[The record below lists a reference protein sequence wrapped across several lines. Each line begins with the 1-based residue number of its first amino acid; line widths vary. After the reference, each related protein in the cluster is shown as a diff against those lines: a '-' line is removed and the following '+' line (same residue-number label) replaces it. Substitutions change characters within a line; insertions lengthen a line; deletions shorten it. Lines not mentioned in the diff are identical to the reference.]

1 MVKVISA
8 ARLALIA
15 LALSCGAVAGQNATG
30 SETGQPNAGQQNVVV
45 SPVLT
50 INQDRLY
57 IESRYGQAFVTQ
69 HAVREQALAAENEEI
84 RLALE
89 EEELLLSELRD
100 TMPAADFRDL
110 ANAFD
115 DKVQSIYR
123 TQNAKGDALNRMIEE
138 NRQTFFQVV
147 PPILEAIAREAGAAV
162 ILDERVVL
170 ISARSL
176 DITDRAIAR
185 IDAELAAGDT
195 APAPQE

>member
-8 ARLALIA
+8 ARFALIA
-15 LALSCGAVAGQNATG
+15 LALSCGAVAGQNVTG
-30 SETGQPNAGQQNVVV
+30 SETGQQNAGQQNVVV

-89 EEELLLSELRD
+89 KEELLLSELRD

-170 ISARSL
+170 IAARSL